1 MSGASKRMRRAC
13 LLLSAKSN
21 GAVVGF
27 ARADA
32 DGVFDRRDEDFA
44 IPDLARAGGAYDGLD
59 GLVHGAFRHHH
70 LDFDLGQETNRVFRP
85 AVDFRVPLL
94 PPVTLDFG
102 YGHAL

>member
-1 MSGASKRMRRAC
+1 MPPRECGGPGWCWAPRSD
-13 LLLSAKSN
+13 

-27 ARADA
+27 AGADA
-32 DGVFDRRDEDFA
+32 HGVLDWRDEDFA
-44 IPDLARAGGAYDGLD
+44 IADLAGAGGAHDGLN

-70 LDFDLGQETNRVFRP
+70 LDLDFGQETHRVFGA